1 MNVCTPCLFAT
12 LIGTLPL
19 LLAACGGAATTTTSA
34 APVAAMPATV
44 ALAATRAVPDT
55 ASLELFD
62 AQGRALP
69 TPATRVPAHTAAR
82 TRPGLYATTEQ
93 LEWQEL
99 IAGPSTVVLDIDQM
113 GPTGAA
119 LLAQHVR
126 HWRSADERG
135 LAWYVRGGNEE
146 DAAQLVNRLS
156 DEGVAPVFL
165 VR

>member
-1 MNVCTPCLFAT
+1 MNLCKPRLLAT
-12 LIGTLPL
+12 LIGMLPVL
-19 LLAACGGAATTTTSA
+19 LSACGGAA
-34 APVAAMPATV
+34 APVAPVVATPAVV
-44 ALAATRAVPDT
+44 AVAATRAAPDS

-69 TPATRVPAHTAAR
+69 APASRVPARTAAR
-82 TRPGLYATTEQ
+82 TRSGLYATAEQ
-93 LEWQEL
+93 LQWQEL

-113 GPTGAA
+113 GLTGAA

-126 HWRSADERG
+126 TWRGADERG

-146 DAAQLVNRLS
+146 EAAQLVNRLA
-156 DEGVAPVFL
+156 DDGVAPVFL

>member
-1 MNVCTPCLFAT
+1 MNVCKPRLLAT
-12 LIGTLPL
+12 LIGTVPVL
-19 LLAACGGAATTTTSA
+19 LTACGGAAAPA
-34 APVAAMPATV
+34 APTAAMPAV
-44 ALAATRAVPDT
+44 VSAAATRAVPDS

-62 AQGRALP
+62 AHGRALP
-69 TPATRVPAHTAAR
+69 TPAARVPARSAAR

-113 GPTGAA
+113 GLAGAA

-126 HWRSADERG
+126 GWRSADERS

-146 DAAQLVNRLS
+146 EAAQLVNRLS
-156 DEGVAPVFL
+156 DDGVAPVFL